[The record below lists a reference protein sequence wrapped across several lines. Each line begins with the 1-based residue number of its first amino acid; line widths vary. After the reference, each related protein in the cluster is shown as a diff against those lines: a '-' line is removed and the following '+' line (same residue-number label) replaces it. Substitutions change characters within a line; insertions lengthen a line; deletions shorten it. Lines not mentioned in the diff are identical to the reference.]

1 MTTLYNHLRQRIG
14 SEKQD
19 CYYDQPDCGVLRP
32 LKFICEKDMK
42 EFADD
47 AEENN
52 FKITLEDSRGP

>member
-1 MTTLYNHLRQRIG
+1 MIG
-14 SEKQD
+14 LIV
-19 CYYDQPDCGVLRP
+19 GVLRP